1 MTTKA
6 KLEQRYREL
15 DQELDD
21 LYAMCEEYACDMYNV
36 NCKQEAIS
44 ILQDEIKEV
53 SRKIDELDE
62 DDEYRG
68 WCDPAFRTE
77 GEFDRLRL

>member
-21 LYAMCEEYACDMYNV
+21 LYAMCEEYACDMYKV
-36 NCKQEAIS
+36 DCKQEAIN
-44 ILQDEIKEV
+44 ILQDEIEEV
-53 SRKIDELDE
+53 SRKLDELDE
-62 DDEYRG
+62 DEEYRG
-68 WCDPAFRTE
+68 WCDPAFRTF
-77 GEFDRLRL
+77 GDFYRMRV